1 MESLRT
7 IFLITLRGSWELEM
21 IAGRIGKS
29 GWDGKELE
37 PGTIPATSM
46 YTTHNHSFPRG
57 RESLCE
63 YLVMKSEEFMPSQE
77 YAQLKEEP

>member
-1 MESLRT
+1 M

-37 PGTIPATSM
+37 FETSPAMSM
-46 YTTHNHSFPRG
+46 SKHDS
-57 RESLCE
+57 
-63 YLVMKSEEFMPSQE
+63 
-77 YAQLKEEP
+77 